1 MPTRRCSSHSVI
13 CTIITLHSHFQL
25 LYSSRQKRP
34 TLLIKMAIIKIEA
47 LCFFCLLNIL
57 QTLPQ
62 IPDFKAPLRVPISW
76 LICKAIACVITQ
88 CRLLGSAHM
97 AAFRRLAPS
106 PCTHPL
112 TFCITIPQESGAA
125 STALGAE
132 GPAHCSPIPCSWWPS
147 PTHGSGC
154 GWRTRAGEAE
164 RILFAGANEN
174 GF

>member
-1 MPTRRCSSHSVI
+1 VLLLPFKYFTNSPPNSRFQSSSQGPN
-13 CTIITLHSHFQL
+13 F
-25 LYSSRQKRP
+25 
-34 TLLIKMAIIKIEA
+34 MANLQGHC
-47 LCFFCLLNIL
+47 LCNHTM
-57 QTLPQ
+57 Q
-62 IPDFKAPLRVPISW
+62 A
-76 LICKAIACVITQ
+76 
-88 CRLLGSAHM
+88 LGSAHM

-147 PTHGSGC
+147 PTRGPGC

-164 RILFAGANEN
+164 RILFARANEN